1 VYNHRSRRSATR
13 TSIDEPSDRRADPLY
28 DKAVQI
34 VAETRKVSTSMIQ
47 RRLNIGYNR
56 AAKIVEMMEEEGV
69 IGPARGTAPREVLVS
84 AA

>member
-1 VYNHRSRRSATR
+1 
-13 TSIDEPSDRRADPLY
+13 
-28 DKAVQI
+28 VQI

-56 AAKIVEMMEEEGV
+56 AAKIVEQMEERGV
-69 IGPARGTAPREVLVS
+69 IGPARGTAPREVLVQ